1 MNFMNPTSIS
11 DVRSSIIKSPL
22 SACICSNHFEELN
35 RQTIDLCRTGSWKKS
50 QNINFA
56 SRQFI
61 IESLGESI
69 SKGFGSTISLA
80 VNHTFLMGVLWGYII
95 KLIWFRGYSHII
107 NQDRDIESIE
117 FLGDALVSFDRGVL
131 TEVKHNHSGL
141 STVSSLDLLC
151 NSGKF
156 VCVPGDQHNVE
167 STFCQFQSKS
177 LTDSVS

>member
-1 MNFMNPTSIS
+1 MNLMNPTSIIITCNDLTS
-11 DVRSSIIKSPL
+11 RPLRPVDTVPGSKPTTSIFDPYNSQYKLFVNLSSNALVAAQSYNWIGVHSALIVHVIWLDLLQQKRL
-22 SACICSNHFEELN
+22 SS
-35 RQTIDLCRTGSWKKS
+35 S
-50 QNINFA
+50 
-56 SRQFI
+56 
-61 IESLGESI
+61 
-69 SKGFGSTISLA
+69 
-80 VNHTFLMGVLWGYII
+80 
-95 KLIWFRGYSHII
+95 SHII

>member
-1 MNFMNPTSIS
+1 MTQRQLLAQIS
-11 DVRSSIIKSPL
+11 NQGHQDQLKPLLAIQEYLSEEDNWIAVNCALCEQISSIGML
-22 SACICSNHFEELN
+22 YFLRLCCSA
-35 RQTIDLCRTGSWKKS
+35 
-50 QNINFA
+50 
-56 SRQFI
+56 
-61 IESLGESI
+61 
-69 SKGFGSTISLA
+69 
-80 VNHTFLMGVLWGYII
+80 
-95 KLIWFRGYSHII
+95 HII